1 MFATICNY
9 VYDTHFESAYAD
21 SGVAHQ
27 TQEMPSISNLVASA
41 EAKVAWFNQIKYHER
56 QLLSC
61 TTLSP
66 RALKV
71 TALYYKT
78 RDIQ

>member
-1 MFATICNY
+1 MRNY
-9 VYDTHFESAYAD
+9 VYDTHFESAYMN
-21 SGVAHQ
+21 SGGEHQ
-27 TQEMPSISNLVASA
+27 TQEMPCISNLAASV

-56 QLLSC
+56 RLLSC

-78 RDIQ
+78 